1 MDKSEQMDFKE
12 GQTVWCPD
20 GRKAEF
26 VASTSHGCVVRLGYY
41 RPSDDGEYG
50 DEYFDGVEIVN
61 QVFASAP
68 TAAIE
73 KRIAELATQLRAAHD
88 RLNSVESDIAAAER
102 QHTDRLKRLAKFPP
116 LEMLEALLEGK
127 VTHFVTKHQY
137 SEVADIQTFE
147 EATTRVDREYG
158 RENKDIRMLALVGRG
173 DLLTWRINEYYDGSG
188 SWNYDAY
195 PCLSYDDALRKVS
208 EIGRAAAGKLAPG
221 KVDSRHASV
230 ADNAKKYGY
239 EIPAWI
245 PEAVSAAKA
254 EAVRAKIAKAEAE
267 LAAAKAKAEAT
278 P

>member
-1 MDKSEQMDFKE
+1 MEKAEQMDFKE

-41 RPSDDGEYG
+41 RPGDGDDYG
-50 DEYFDGVEIVN
+50 DEYFDGVEIVSH
-61 QVFASAP
+61 VFTSAP

-73 KRIAELATQLRAAHD
+73 KRVAELQEEARAARE
-88 RLNSVESDIAAAER
+88 RLDGIERNIVATER
-102 QHTDRLKRLAKFPP
+102 QHADRLKRLAKFPP

-127 VTHFVTKHQY
+127 VTHFVTKTQY
-137 SEVADIQTFE
+137 SDLADIQTFE
-147 EATTRVDREYG
+147 EATTRVEREYG
-158 RENKDIRMLALVGRG
+158 REKKDIRMLALVGRG
-173 DLLTWRINEYYDGSG
+173 DLLTWRINQYYDGSG

-195 PCLSYDDALRKVS
+195 PCLSYEDALCKVS
-208 EIGRAAAGKLAPG
+208 EIGRAAAEKLAPD
-221 KVDSRHASV
+221 KVDSRHISV

-245 PEAVSAAKA
+245 PEAVSAARA
-254 EAVRAKIAKAEAE
+254 EVVRAKIAKAEAE